1 MRLSAYLWIAL
12 GSALGG
18 MGRFWLGSEITA
30 RYGTAFP
37 WGTFTINVL
46 GSFLIGFASTWS
58 RHGTVRLLV
67 MVGICGGFTTFS
79 SFSLETVN
87 LLRMGAWQR
96 GGAYVL
102 ASVGV
107 CAVAA
112 FLGLLAGRLFD

>member
-18 MGRFWLGSEITA
+18 MARFWLGKEITSY
-30 RYGTAFP
+30 YGSAFP

-46 GSFLIGFASTWS
+46 GSFVIGFASNWS
-58 RHGTVRLLV
+58 QHDTVRLLV
-67 MVGICGGFTTFS
+67 MVGVCGGFTTFS
-79 SFSLETVN
+79 SFSLETLA

-96 GGAYVL
+96 GGAYML

-107 CAVAA
+107 CVISTV
-112 FLGLLAGRLFD
+112 LGSLAGRRMV